1 MIPLKDSFCRYSFN
15 MRYVVTQFSVFQA
28 MSLYR
33 EAMLLGNGEAA
44 YNLALIHLRRG
55 EPGDE
60 DEYVRLLQTASELG
74 TTRAT
79 TELAVFLVERNLMPK
94 ALALFQQAAK
104 EQVYIF

>member
-79 TELAVFLVERNLMPK
+79 TELAVFLAERNLMPK